1 MPTPKLKTTDELAGI
16 RETMQAEGRRLVLTN
31 GCFDLLHVGHVRY
44 LQLARD
50 LGDAL
55 VVALNSDASVRS
67 LKGPTRP
74 ITSEQDRAEV
84 LAALASVDFVTI
96 FPSMRV
102 TDVISAVQPH
112 IYVKGGDYT
121 IETLDA
127 GERAALQSAGT
138 EIRLLPLTAGKS
150 TTGIVKRT
158 MTGGPLRLGV
168 LGSGK
173 GSNFRAIA
181 DAISA
186 GTLEAVTRIVVSDVQ
201 DAGILALAELRG
213 IPAQFINPGRFKTR
227 MEPEA
232 EERLVGLL
240 IEAQVELVVLAGY
253 MRMIKAP
260 LLEAFPNRIINIHP
274 SLLPQFPG
282 LQAWRQAID
291 AGASESGCTVHF
303 VDGGMDTGAIIAQRK
318 VPVLPGDT
326 PETLHARIQVEEHRL
341 YPEVIAGLAREI
353 RGA

>member
-1 MPTPKLKTTDELAGI
+1 
-16 RETMQAEGRRLVLTN
+16 
-31 GCFDLLHVGHVRY
+31 
-44 LQLARD
+44 
-50 LGDAL
+50 
-55 VVALNSDASVRS
+55 
-67 LKGPTRP
+67 
-74 ITSEQDRAEV
+74 
-84 LAALASVDFVTI
+84 
-96 FPSMRV
+96 
-102 TDVISAVQPH
+102 
-112 IYVKGGDYT
+112 
-121 IETLDA
+121 
-127 GERAALQSAGT
+127 
-138 EIRLLPLTAGKS
+138 
-150 TTGIVKRT
+150 

-186 GTLEAVTRIVVSDVQ
+186 GALDAEVRIVISDVA

-213 IPAQFINPGRFKTR
+213 IPAQFINPGRFKTKL
-227 MEPEA
+227 EPEA
-232 EERLVGLL
+232 EERLVALL
-240 IEAQVELVVLAGY
+240 LAAKVELVVLAGY

-303 VDGGMDTGAIIAQRK
+303 VDGGMDTGPVIAQRK
-318 VPVLPGDT
+318 VAVRAGDT

-341 YPEVIAGLAREI
+341 YPKVIAALAHQL
-353 RGA
+353 RGS